1 MPPSVQELSVMSLP
15 VRISE
20 KTLALGEDPVSM
32 FRFVFC
38 FFVFFLTRGNFFG
51 SLIL

>member
-32 FRFVFC
+32 FRFVF
-38 FFVFFLTRGNFFG
+38 FLTRGNFFG